1 MTLKTLLV
9 HVEDTPAGK
18 ARLEAAIALAS
29 EKDAHLAGLGIRPPE
44 PIPAYGAAVMPQQ
57 LVRDIS
63 KEYDEHMSALRKH
76 FEEKLRQAGREASS
90 EWRAVTGEPEDSV
103 SLHGRYSDLIVLG
116 PIGLKQV
123 PDAFRDLA
131 ESVILESGR
140 PVLVVPEAGTS
151 KPIGKNI
158 LVAWD
163 GSREAA
169 RAVAD
174 SLPFLRESDKVT
186 LLSVNVEKAHELPG
200 ASISAHL
207 DRHGIN
213 VEMDSQTSQKA
224 TGDTIIEQAR
234 KRDCDMIVTGA
245 YGHAR
250 WRQIV
255 LGGVTNTLLRR
266 SPLPVFMSH

>member
-1 MTLKTLLV
+1 MTIKTLLV

-18 ARLEAAIALAS
+18 ARLDAAITLAG
-29 EKDAHLAGLGIRPPE
+29 EKDAHLLGLGIRPPE
-44 PIPAYGAAVMPQQ
+44 PVPSYGAAVVPPS

-63 KEYDEHMSALRKH
+63 KEYDEHTSALRKQ
-76 FEEKLRQAGREASS
+76 FEDKVRQAGRQASG
-90 EWRAVTGEPEDSV
+90 EWLAVTGEPEDSV

-116 PIGLKQV
+116 PIGLKKV
-123 PDAFRDLA
+123 PEAFRDLA

-140 PVLVVPEAGTS
+140 PVLVIPESGTD

-163 GSREAA
+163 GSRESA
-169 RAVAD
+169 RAVSD
-174 SLPFLRESDKVT
+174 SLPFLRDADKVT
-186 LLSVNVEKAHELPG
+186 LLSVNVEKQSLPG
-200 ASISAHL
+200 ANIAAHL
-207 DRHGIN
+207 DRHGVN
-213 VEMDSQTSQKA
+213 VEVDTRTSRNA
-224 TGDTIIEQAR
+224 TGDTILEQAR
-234 KRDCDMIVTGA
+234 ERACDLVVTGA

-250 WRQIV
+250 WRQII